1 MDDKEYRECMS
12 HIDITEI
19 LMRSRKPRQM
29 AAEGN
34 TEDAIA
40 CAMSEGIRIGWDA
53 HKKMMEEKTKS

>member
-1 MDDKEYRECMS
+1 MDEKEYRECMS
-12 HIDITEI
+12 HIDVTEI

-40 CAMSEGIRIGWDA
+40 YAISVGIRMGWGA
-53 HKKMMEEKTKS
+53 HKKMINEK